1 MAGWL
6 LLAQATAQAEQPSTL
21 QQARSHFEQGRA
33 AYADGQLKRALVHFS
48 RAYELAPSA
57 ELEFD
62 LARVYERIGEP
73 EPAIRHYLGYLRRS
87 APDAAERQQIET
99 RIRELRSLQERMQAQ
114 LKAAPP
120 TSAALTAEARAFFE
134 RGLKLFG
141 QQRYEAALAAFA
153 AARRFAALPE
163 LAYNMALSSERMG
176 RIEEAVDHYR
186 AYLREAKGAADAERV
201 QARVKELL
209 TDPRRSQAR

>member
-1 MAGWL
+1 VR
-6 LLAQATAQAEQPSTL
+6 AEPPAPL
-21 QQARSHFEQGRA
+21 EQARSHFEQGRA
-33 AYADGQLKRALVHFS
+33 AYADGQLKRALAHFS

-62 LARVYERIGEP
+62 LARVYERMGEP
-73 EPAIRHYLGYLRRS
+73 EPAIRHYLNYLQRGEP
-87 APDAAERQQIET
+87 APAEHEQIEA
-99 RIRELRSLQERMQAQ
+99 RIRELRLLQERRNAQ
-114 LKAAPP
+114 LKSAPP

-141 QQRYEAALAAFA
+141 QQRYDAALAAFA

-176 RIEEAVDHYR
+176 RIDEAVDHYR
-186 AYLREAKGAADAERV
+186 AYLRESKGAADAERV
-201 QARVKELL
+201 QARVKQLL
-209 TDPRRSQAR
+209 TDRARRPQPR